1 LVTGFTATAHG
12 FVPEVM
18 VAVTDCLKPGITR
31 LDAAEAALVPELLVA
46 VTVKVYWVPLANP
59 VTVMLVHGAVQVPVR
74 FDGLLVAV

>member
-1 LVTGFTATAHG
+1 
-12 FVPEVM
+12 
-18 VAVTDCLKPGITR
+18 

-46 VTVKVYWVPLANP
+46 VTVKVYWVPLLANP